1 MLLRNDVTS
10 TFVENWAELYLHCF
24 VTFFWKAF
32 KPNNDSDNLKSLDSS
47 LDTGNANPNS
57 KHSTGE
63 RICYIALNNKQ
74 FPFFCPFKLF

>member
-32 KPNNDSDNLKSLDSS
+32 KPNNDSDNLKSLDSLWIRETQILIVNTVQEKES
-47 LDTGNANPNS
+47 VTL
-57 KHSTGE
+57 H
-63 RICYIALNNKQ
+63 
-74 FPFFCPFKLF
+74 

>member
-32 KPNNDSDNLKSLDSS
+32 KPNNDSDNLKSLHS
-47 LDTGNANPNS
+47 LWIRETQILIVNTVQEKES
-57 KHSTGE
+57 VTLH
-63 RICYIALNNKQ
+63 
-74 FPFFCPFKLF
+74 

>member
-32 KPNNDSDNLKSLDSS
+32 KPNNDADNLKSLDSLWIRETQILIVNTIQEKES
-47 LDTGNANPNS
+47 VTL
-57 KHSTGE
+57 H
-63 RICYIALNNKQ
+63 
-74 FPFFCPFKLF
+74 